1 MEAIAE
7 KAALGMVAACEYLN
21 ISRPTLY
28 RLMDSGAIRSFRIG
42 RRRLCL
48 KSDLDLFIQEQLA
61 AAAHDSS
68 QGISL

>member
-7 KAALGMVAACEYLN
+7 KAALGMEASCAYLD

-28 RLMDSGAIRSFRIG
+28 RLINSGAIRSFHIG

-48 KSDLDLFIQEQLA
+48 KSDLDFFLQQRLA
-61 AAAHDSS
+61 AAGYESCQES
-68 QGISL
+68 